1 MRVSRIAS
9 LKSGVG
15 FPLSG
20 VAAIAPAADMTFSL
34 WRKSQGDGQAVVM
47 PGDAF
52 QVNGTPLVST
62 SSERSLYDATQML
75 GSWGATGAVVR
86 ANVSLIDRGK
96 GYAVGNTFH
105 LINRGPGPV
114 YETTPHDEVVTVTE
128 VWPDGGIKQ
137 FTMGGQ
143 GSAYQVGTAI
153 AAADVLT
160 TAQRVATFQ
169 INQVGSFIAATVT
182 AIDVNIDDTADHET
196 YKLFVARGTLSDL
209 VNPGPWAEYE
219 VEGRTGAISD
229 GHISTVTGTYTA
241 GQVLK
246 ILEGGVDGGGRFTV
260 ATIDGAADIATGY
273 ISARGTG
280 YTVADNKVLT
290 TIADGA
296 VSARFDVTR
305 LDDFTLS
312 TGTVT
317 FIIPTVTGTIS
328 QAPVGMK
335 SLPRAGDWLKVVAYL
350 SGQLVFPFSATEVG
364 ATPTVNA
371 LSTSTGAKIVQVAN
385 PVAGALKTVTLGS
398 AAGSGYEVGD
408 ILEIVQEGASGGKV
422 VVLTLATTAVATV
435 AVIEGGSGYTADTNL
450 ATVNEMAGSD
460 DACTITVSAVATAGE
475 YVTRTV
481 TVTYALSGTG
491 NLIVTFVDGAKPPA
505 GELVRM
511 SHTFAL
517 GNKVAL
523 DVLADPAAHV
533 PEVYKVEV
541 SGVAKTLDTDYT
553 LRGGLKLG
561 TGVLSC
567 TTVTATA
574 AADDVV
580 ELTQAGASGGQIKIL
595 TVDGSADVATFEVIA
610 AGTGYFAATGLGCT
624 KVSGTGATHSAIRFT
639 IAVADVDPSFVF
651 FMANKSPAAEAAVHA
666 LVASNAMVCVQ
677 GDAVEFDDT
686 RGGYTYNRLVPTA
699 DVVAAVAY
707 GV

>member
-1 MRVSRIAS
+1 MRVSKIAS
-9 LKSGVG
+9 LESGVG

-20 VAAIAPAADMTFSL
+20 VSAIAPAADMTFSL
-34 WRKSQGDGQAVVM
+34 WRKSQGDGQAVTM

-52 QVNGTPLVST
+52 QVNGLPQTST
-62 SSERSLYDATQML
+62 STERILYGPTQML
-75 GSWGATGAVVR
+75 GSFDATGAVVR
-86 ANVSLIDRGK
+86 ANVALIDRGK

-105 LINRGPGPV
+105 LINRGPGPA

-143 GSAYQVGTAI
+143 GSAYTVGTAI

-169 INQVGSFIAATVT
+169 INQVGSFNAATVT

-209 VNPGPWAEYE
+209 VNPGPYTEYE

-229 GHISTVTGTYTA
+229 GLISTVTGTYTV

-246 ILEGGVDGGGRFTV
+246 IQEGGVDLGARFTV
-260 ATIDGAADIATGY
+260 VTIDGSADIATGY
-273 ISARGTG
+273 ISARGAG
-280 YTVADNKVLT
+280 YTVADNKVMT
-290 TIADGA
+290 TMADGA
-296 VSARFDVTR
+296 ISARFNVTK

-317 FIIPTVTGTIS
+317 FTIPTVSGTIS

-335 SLPRAGDWLKVVAYL
+335 PLPRAGDWLKVVAYM
-350 SGQLVFPFSATEVG
+350 SGQLVFTMTATQVG
-364 ATPTVNA
+364 TTPTVNA

-385 PVAGALKTVTLGS
+385 PVAGALKTVTLGN
-398 AAGSGYEVGD
+398 AGGDAYEVGD
-408 ILEIVQEGASGGKV
+408 ILQVVQDGASGGKV
-422 VVLTLATTAVATV
+422 IVLSLSTAAVATV
-435 AVIEGGSGYTADTNL
+435 AVIEGGQGYTAEADL
-450 ATVNEMAGSD
+450 ATVNEMAGSN
-460 DACTITVSAVATAGE
+460 DACTITVSAVAAAGE
-475 YVTRTV
+475 YVTRLV
-481 TVTYALSGTG
+481 TITYALSGTG
-491 NLIVTFVDGAKPPA
+491 SLVITFVDGAKVPA

-517 GNKVAL
+517 GNKVAIE
-523 DVLADPAAHV
+523 VPIDPAAYV

-541 SGVAKTLDTDYT
+541 EGELKTLDTDYT
-553 LRGGLKLG
+553 LRGGIKLG
-561 TGVLSC
+561 AHGTC
-567 TTVTATA
+567 TTPTATA
-574 AADDVV
+574 AAGDVV
-580 ELTQAGASGGQIKIL
+580 EVTQAGASGGQITIL
-595 TVDGSADVATFEVIA
+595 TVDGSADVTTFEVTA
-610 AGTGYFAATGLGCT
+610 SGSGYFAATGLGVT
-624 KVSGTGATHSAIRFT
+624 KVSGDGTVHSAIRFT
-639 IAVADVDPSFVF
+639 LEVADIDPAYVF
-651 FMANKSPAAEAAVHA
+651 FMANKSPAAAESVHA
-666 LVASNAMVCVQ
+666 LIASNAMVCVQ

-699 DVVAAVAY
+699 DVICAVAY
-707 GV
+707 GL